1 MEWKRQQKG
10 QKQDPMWNKIILKKH
25 ESVFYLNHPTHTG
38 WLFGWWVGVYIA
50 NLDCIKRQF
59 SAIE

>member
-1 MEWKRQQKG
+1 MEWKRQQNG

-25 ESVFYLNHPTHTG
+25 ESVFYLNCVC
-38 WLFGWWVGVYIA
+38 WLVGVYIA